1 MQDCYAGDIG
11 DYGKL
16 GLLRCLAQ
24 KGLIIGVNWYKVV
37 PDQPPK
43 NNDGGYGIPPRFDVC
58 DPILAQGLRTV
69 FGATDRSIS
78 LLMDGNWIRNAVYYD
93 ADLSHTDRVLWHDRA
108 LRVLKSCDA
117 VFLDP
122 DNGLVVPSATRKT
135 RHKYVLDYE
144 IGDYIRRGQSVIL
157 YNHRPRKQADAYFSE
172 IWERLAAIEGVKP
185 THISYMTF
193 PRCSVRDYFMI
204 AADDEH
210 RRVFQ
215 DTIADMLSGIWGQT
229 GMCRIEK

>member
-1 MQDCYAGDIG
+1 
-11 DYGKL
+11 
-16 GLLRCLAQ
+16 
-24 KGLIIGVNWYKVV
+24 
-37 PDQPPK
+37 
-43 NNDGGYGIPPRFDVC
+43 
-58 DPILAQGLRTV
+58 
-69 FGATDRSIS
+69 
-78 LLMDGNWIRNAVYYD
+78 MDGNWIRNAVYYD
-93 ADLSHTDRVLWHDRA
+93 ADLSHTDRALWHDRA

-122 DNGLVVPSATRKT
+122 DKGLIVPSATRKT
-135 RHKYVLDYE
+135 RHTYVLDYE

-157 YNHRPRKQADAYFSE
+157 YNHRSRKQADAYFSE
-172 IWERLAAIEGVKP
+172 MWERLAAIEGVKP
-185 THISYMTF
+185 THISCMTF

-210 RRVFQ
+210 RHVFQ

>member
-24 KGLIIGVNWYKVV
+24 HELKIGVNWYKVI
-37 PDQPPK
+37 PDELPK

-58 DPILAQGLRTV
+58 DPCLAQGLRTV
-69 FGATDRSIS
+69 FHADDRSIS
-78 LLMDGNWIRNAVYYD
+78 LLMEGNWIWNAVYYA
-93 ADLSHTDRVLWHDRA
+93 ADLAHADRIAWHDSA
-108 LRVLKSCDA
+108 LSVLCSCDA

-122 DNGLVVPSATRKT
+122 DNGLIVPSATRKT
-135 RHKYVLDYE
+135 QHKYVLDCE

-157 YNHRPRKQADAYFSE
+157 YNHRPRKQAGAYFSE
-172 IWERLAAIEGVKP
+172 MWTRLAAIQGVTP
-185 THISYMTF
+185 THISYITF

-204 AADDEH
+204 AANDEH
-210 RRVFQ
+210 NRIFQ
-215 DTIADMLSGIWGQT
+215 DALSDMLTGIWGQA
-229 GMCRIEK
+229 GMCRVEK